1 MWRQIEMLNDVV
13 RDRLLM
19 EDVMNDVVR
28 DRLLMEDEKI
38 FSLK

>member
-1 MWRQIEMLNDVV
+1 MLNDVV